1 MIASPSALVIR
12 GAPPAQIGNN
22 PAMTSPLDALL
33 REYVTPGMRAA
44 KWKKTRGNYTWQA
57 DNGDRA
63 IITFQRSI
71 ATRSDFSLFY
81 IEVGILP
88 LPAAQMQ
95 EYYYSLPKSLHAG
108 HGTYRGRVRPG
119 HAGYDDIGGQWQ
131 LPEEDVPAMGP
142 VLKGLLVDDVAPM
155 LIRSLN
161 RDVLLGWE
169 ADSSLMPETVQWQP
183 SGGGRNRLC
192 LIADTAPPEEIDAE
206 IERMR
211 AAPYVNRPG
220 HINGLIQGFSYLA
233 DRYPDRYSYLRP
245 EIEQL
250 QAEFAQY
257 R

>member
-1 MIASPSALVIR
+1 VTP
-12 GAPPAQIGNN
+12 
-22 PAMTSPLDALL
+22 PLDALL

-63 IITFQRSI
+63 IITFQRSV
-71 ATRSDFSLFY
+71 ATQSDFSMFY

-95 EYYYSLPKSLHAG
+95 EYYFPLPKTPQAW

-119 HAGYDDIGGQWQ
+119 PAGYDDIGGQWQ
-131 LPEEDVPAMGP
+131 VPEDDVPSKGP
-142 VLKGLLVDDVAPM
+142 VLKALVVDDVAPM

-161 RDVLLGWE
+161 RDVLLGWD
-169 ADSSLMPETVQWQP
+169 ADSSLMPETVQWDVK
-183 SGGGRNRLC
+183 GRGRLC
-192 LIADTAPPEEIDAE
+192 LIADTAPSEEIDAE

-211 AAPYVNRPG
+211 VTPYVNRSG
-220 HINGLIQGFSYLA
+220 HINWLIQGFSYLA